1 MVNRCGMVILA
12 CLALLAGPSWAQPA
26 EPVPA
31 DEGGGAELT
40 EEQKQA
46 EAYNKFL
53 EEINRISG
61 TLPDEMKKVLE
72 LSDEQTRKVA
82 EHVRNHLGQFMEAH
96 GQETFDLVQKG
107 QALAKYA
114 RENNIK
120 QQDIDPEVMRDLAD
134 AALPLIEAVQE
145 QTKSWVDHVNGELDA
160 RQQALLARE
169 QLKLE
174 TGIRAAR
181 MQIRKIA
188 GREAEEDSAS
198 PGGAGGAPGGN
209 SAGPGNMGASRQAR
223 LARANEDTRKGWQ
236 RYVDRFC
243 LKYSLDE
250 VQKVR
255 AYDVLRI
262 HLNKLDQLRK
272 DAEAARLAAL
282 ATMPATMPA
291 SAPAGVTRPV
301 ATRPSRMTMGEFR
314 TRLKKDPAAD
324 PSGVLFEHMVKELD
338 VIPTLAQRKLADETN
353 PAEPTPATTQP

>member
-1 MVNRCGMVILA
+1 MNRYGMVVLA

-26 EPVPA
+26 PA

-46 EAYNKFL
+46 QAYNEFL
-53 EEINRISG
+53 EEINRQSAN
-61 TLPDEMKKVLE
+61 LPEQMTKEFE
-72 LSDEQTRKVA
+72 LSDEQVQKVTELLRK
-82 EHVRNHLGQFMEAH
+82 HTGQFMDLH
-96 GQETFDLVQKG
+96 GRETFDLSQKVK
-107 QALAKYA
+107 ALAKYA
-114 RENNIK
+114 AESGMRQE
-120 QQDIDPEVMRDLAD
+120 DVDPELMRDLAD
-134 AALPLIEAVQE
+134 AALPLLDAFQE
-145 QTKSWVDHVNGELDA
+145 QVKSWANDVNGELDQ

-169 QLKLE
+169 QMKLE
-174 TGIRAAR
+174 TGIRAGR

-198 PGGAGGAPGGN
+198 PGGAGGAPGGD
-209 SAGPGNMGASRQAR
+209 SASPGNTGTSRQAR
-223 LARANEDTRKGWQ
+223 LARASEDTRKGWQ

-255 AYDVLRI
+255 AYDVLRV

-272 DAEAARLAAL
+272 DAEAARLAVL
-282 ATMPATMPA
+282 ATTPATMPA
-291 SAPAGVTRPV
+291 SAPAGATQPV
-301 ATRPSRMTMGEFR
+301 ATKPSRMTMGEFR